1 MNTSMNSLNPESELI
16 SIDSLQ
22 AHLHLGVGLG
32 AQFRTLR
39 FLLRHQAILTQ
50 PIQAGRLLLAVW
62 SSAPSASCA
71 PPDVAQLDRSCIAV
85 LRAQDIE
92 AWPERG
98 SHEWA
103 TIEAWLLNSQPAL
116 DMAEAH
122 RQHMGV
128 LRCELLGMYK
138 ASGQAGRA
146 PVFSGDMALSLPVT
160 CLHLYHADAQATET
174 LVNGTVPMQGRIPMG
189 WMRSG
194 ESVAPSTQDR
204 YAHVSTR
211 DFLGKRTALF
221 GKTRLGKSNTVK
233 LIAQGILDVTR
244 DNPHAGQIIFDVN
257 GEYANINPQDGE
269 SALASAYKDRCIP
282 YFLSFVQGNPDAR
295 YLRFNFYERSEDAL
309 AVMQEL
315 LPPEVAQSAALA
327 GLFTCRLP
335 ALVRDEGETEVMFQR
350 RLRKIMF
357 FWALLDAAGFDSD
370 SDRLKTLLQTQ
381 FNLQTPFNPGFGA
394 NLRKAAYLAVQNTP
408 APSVPFNFMT
418 MALEMRVLARFC
430 KTYPNDPSLSPNGQF
445 LFDTDEEILID
456 LLCGT
461 SGPGLFAL
469 RPCLP
474 FHSPTASDFTRDIL
488 EALDQSKTVV
498 LNLGN
503 ANEQI
508 IRYFSKSLCLSIF
521 REQERKFVNN
531 QLNGHY
537 VQIFFEE
544 AHMIFPPNQGNV
556 INVYSRFAKEGAKFN
571 IGIVYC
577 TQSPTTVNVDL
588 LSQTE
593 NFFIGHLAS
602 RTETDYLSAVQVA
615 FQGCENLIMRSRTP
629 GFMQMLTHS
638 HRYVVPVQMLV
649 YDGKPRWQGDPVGA

>member
-1 MNTSMNSLNPESELI
+1 MNLDRVSPDLI
-16 SIDSLQ
+16 APDSLQ
-22 AHLHLGVGLG
+22 PHLHLGVGFG
-32 AQFRTLR
+32 VRFRSLR
-39 FLLRHQAILTQ
+39 FLLRHQPVLAQ

-62 SSAPSASCA
+62 CDAANPTCN
-71 PPDVAQLDRSCIAV
+71 PPEVARMDRSRVAV
-85 LRAQDIE
+85 LRAQE
-92 AWPERG
+92 MEGWPERG
-98 SHEWA
+98 THEWA
-103 TIEAWLLNSQPAL
+103 TVESWLQHADPATPTVG
-116 DMAEAH
+116 AH
-122 RQHMGV
+122 RDHMGV
-128 LRCELLGMYK
+128 LRCELLGLYQSHGPNG
-138 ASGQAGRA
+138 AA
-146 PVFSGDMALSLPVT
+146 PIFSGDMSLRLPVT
-160 CLHLYHADAQATET
+160 CLHLYQADPATTEM
-174 LVNGTVPMQGRIPMG
+174 LVNGTVHRQGRISMG

-194 ESVAPSTQDR
+194 EDVAPSSQDQH
-204 YAHVSTR
+204 AHVSTR

-244 DNPHAGQIIFDVN
+244 DKPHAGQIIFDVN

-282 YFLSFVQGNPDAR
+282 YFLSFSESNPDAR

-315 LPPEVAQSAALA
+315 LPPEVAQSPTLS

-335 ALVRDEGETEVMFQR
+335 ALVRRAEDNDVAFQR
-350 RLRKIMF
+350 RLRKIMM

-370 SDRLKTLLQTQ
+370 SDRLKNRLQVE
-381 FNLQTPFNPGFGA
+381 FALQLPFNPGFSP
-394 NLRKAAYLAVQNTP
+394 NLRKAAYLATQNMP
-408 APSVPFNFMT
+408 APTTPFNFAG
-418 MALEMRVLARFC
+418 MAMEMRVVARFS
-430 KTYPNDPSLSPNGQF
+430 KSYLNDPSLSPNGQY
-445 LFDTDEEILID
+445 LFDPDEEIMID
-456 LLCGT
+456 LLCST
-461 SGPGLFAL
+461 SGPGPSAL

-474 FHSPTASDFTRDIL
+474 FHSPRASDFTRDIL
-488 EALDQSKTVV
+488 EALAESKTVV
-498 LNLGN
+498 LNLGS

-521 REQERKFVNN
+521 REQERKFVSN

-537 VQIFFEE
+537 VQIYFEE

-615 FQGCENLIMRSRTP
+615 FQGCESQIMRSRTP

-638 HRYVVPVQMLV
+638 HRYVVPVQMWI
-649 YDGKPRWQGDPVGA
+649 YDGKPRALSEPVAG

>member
-1 MNTSMNSLNPESELI
+1 MTTDNDSTDLLGP
-16 SIDSLQ
+16 DSLSPS
-22 AHLHLGVGLG
+22 LHLGVGFG
-32 AQFRTLR
+32 AKFRVLR
-39 FLLRHQAILTQ
+39 FWLRHQAVLAQ
-50 PIQAGRLLLAVW
+50 PIQPGRLLMAVW
-62 SSAPSASCA
+62 GSAPSRDGS
-71 PPDVAQLDRSCIAV
+71 PPALAQIDRTRVAV
-85 LRAQDIE
+85 LRAQE
-92 AWPERG
+92 MEGWPERG
-98 SHEWA
+98 THEWT
-103 TIEAWLLNSQPAL
+103 TIEPWLQGGASAVP
-116 DMAEAH
+116 MAVAPCTH
-122 RQHMGV
+122 LGV
-128 LRCELLGMYK
+128 LRCELLGLY
-138 ASGQAGRA
+138 QARGAAGLA
-146 PVFSGDMALSLPVT
+146 PTFSGDMSLSMPVT
-160 CLHLYHADAQATET
+160 CLHLYQADAAATEM
-174 LVNGTVPMQGRIPMG
+174 LVNGTVPAQGRIPMG

-194 ESVAPSTQDR
+194 EDVAPSTQAQH
-204 YAHVSTR
+204 AHVSTR

-282 YFLSFVQGNPDAR
+282 YFLSFMESNPDAR
-295 YLRFNFYERSEDAL
+295 YLRFNFYERSEDAF

-315 LPPEVAQSAALA
+315 LPPEVAQSPALS

-335 ALVRDEGETEVMFQR
+335 ALVRHAHDNDVVFQR
-350 RLRKIMF
+350 RLRKIML
-357 FWALLDAAGFDSD
+357 FWALLESAGFDSD
-370 SDRLKTLLQTQ
+370 SDRLKNLLQVQ
-381 FNLQTPFNPGFGA
+381 FGLQLPFNPGFGP
-394 NLRKAAYLAVQNTP
+394 NLRKAAYLAVQNMPPPTTP
-408 APSVPFNFMT
+408 FSFLA
-418 MALEMRVLARFC
+418 MALEMRVVARFS
-430 KTYPNDPSLSPNGQF
+430 KTYPNDPSLSPNGQY
-445 LFDTDEEILID
+445 LFDTDEEIMIE
-456 LLCGT
+456 LLCSN
-461 SGPGLFAL
+461 SGPGPSAL
-469 RPCLP
+469 RPCMP
-474 FHSPTASDFTRDIL
+474 FHSPRASDFTHDIL
-488 EALDQSKTVV
+488 QALAQSKTVV
-498 LNLGN
+498 LNLGS

-531 QLNGHY
+531 QLDGHY
-537 VQIFFEE
+537 VQIYFEE

-615 FQGCENLIMRSRTP
+615 FQGCEGQIMRSRTP

-638 HRYVVPVQMLV
+638 HRYVVPVQMKM
-649 YDGKPRWQGDPVGA
+649 YDGKPRVLN